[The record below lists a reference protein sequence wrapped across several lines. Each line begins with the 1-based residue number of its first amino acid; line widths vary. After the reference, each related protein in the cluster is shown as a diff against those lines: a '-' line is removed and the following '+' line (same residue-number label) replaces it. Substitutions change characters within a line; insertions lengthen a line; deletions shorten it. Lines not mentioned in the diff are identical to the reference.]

1 MSDTKSNGKLTFFC
15 KTDVSRAA
23 RTRARKLDADQV
35 EANLKDST
43 KSDALLNPNHLDI
56 DKPGLGLFYCI
67 ECDRHFPSQLDRE
80 VHQRSKLHKRIAK
93 KMQEEKAYTLKRV
106 SGLQAW
112 AWTTSNGNP
121 KRLSLT
127 PTPLRAAQRALIER
141 RWRFNSRSNDDDDE
155 HDVLLDG
162 RCNCS
167 SNDMNSNR
175 VTMYSDPGSVRA
187 MKPL

>member
-1 MSDTKSNGKLTFFC
+1 VGLSNELHQIEWKADLFC

-93 KMQEEKAYTLKRV
+93 KMQEEKAYTLEESLWAAGVGVDNKQRQPKTSV
-106 SGLQAW
+106 ADADAAASSTKGGDRAEMEVQQLQ
-112 AWTTSNGNP
+112 
-121 KRLSLT
+121 
-127 PTPLRAAQRALIER
+127 
-141 RWRFNSRSNDDDDE
+141 
-155 HDVLLDG
+155 
-162 RCNCS
+162 
-167 SNDMNSNR
+167 
-175 VTMYSDPGSVRA
+175 
-187 MKPL
+187 